1 MIASSSSPETFS
13 ALQVAKFKML
23 ILLWLSTFLVMHM
36 WELKCVKRTKLI
48 FAFIYTSCLME
59 IVSTFYLKGMYF
71 SSDYVT
77 IYWNKPAFPFPR
89 FAKTPLTKPFHFPFH
104 FFPPTSNS
112 ICLATCFDHFQPM
125 KFSLPKLKGYWADL
139 SFPARF
145 SPVCCSTPGR
155 QNKNATRKNK
165 KNLSKFWEPNWRS
178 SKSSH

>member
-1 MIASSSSPETFS
+1 MTF
-13 ALQVAKFKML
+13 
-23 ILLWLSTFLVMHM
+23 
-36 WELKCVKRTKLI
+36 
-48 FAFIYTSCLME
+48 
-59 IVSTFYLKGMYF
+59 
-71 SSDYVT
+71 
-77 IYWNKPAFPFPR
+77 YWNKPAFPFPR

-155 QNKNATRKNK
+155 QNKNKLGKIKRTSQNFGNQTGAVLRALTKHRENVCDQVATGIRFASDWLRRRRKFYRPIKRQK
-165 KNLSKFWEPNWRS
+165 KKQS
-178 SKSSH
+178 